1 MVGRS
6 PTLVGVVRS
15 EARELLYFGALQG
28 QWRVVPVGAGAG
40 PCFRGVQSFR
50 ADIWPNRVCPI
61 GTIHRRTRPL
71 SRPSLNRS
79 VDRVGDERS
88 IPGQDSAR
96 HAPGPEMESN
106 ELNVP
111 DVRFLL
117 KTPEGVLA
125 AQRLVGNRAV
135 HGLLRLGPPTS
146 AGGLGKGEVRPGA
159 GIHEGALY
167 ASVAPPVAVWRDTAG
182 TTVPQSGVGD
192 QAVAG
197 NAGDLAQPLDGGGG
211 SVTYSYS
218 KNSSSGGNFQ
228 FTDPDYNT
236 LMATLTARMGREEI
250 GRCFP
255 NLTLVLNGINVPQN
269 GSAVTV
275 PDDSAPVKTG
285 TFTVVDSITL
295 PTWTN
300 VGSAAVQDAQRA
312 EWNRYTTAVA
322 AHEDLHAADDKST
335 YDPVGTTLGQKKIGA
350 AIDAVSAATTAANA
364 KAGPRDASNPP
375 PTLNPAGTTK
385 VP

>member
-1 MVGRS
+1 
-6 PTLVGVVRS
+6 
-15 EARELLYFGALQG
+15 
-28 QWRVVPVGAGAG
+28 
-40 PCFRGVQSFR
+40 
-50 ADIWPNRVCPI
+50 
-61 GTIHRRTRPL
+61 
-71 SRPSLNRS
+71 
-79 VDRVGDERS
+79 VGDERS
-88 IPGQDSAR
+88 APDQDSAR
-96 HAPGPEMESN
+96 HAPELEVPSD

-117 KTPEGVLA
+117 KTPESVLA
-125 AQRLVGNRAV
+125 AQRLVGNQAV
-135 HGLLRLGPPTS
+135 HRLFRSHSPGEATSDGVMGNAGPRTRT
-146 AGGLGKGEVRPGA
+146 GV
-159 GIHEGALY
+159 HEGAR
-167 ASVAPPVAVWRDTAG
+167 SPRVGPPIAVSRDAAG
-182 TTVPQSGVGD
+182 VTVPSSGGGD
-192 QAVAG
+192 QTITG
-197 NAGDLAQPLDGGGG
+197 NGGGDLAEPLGGGG
-211 SVTYSYS
+211 GNVTYSYS

-228 FTDPDYNT
+228 FTDPDYNS

-255 NLTLVLNGINVPQN
+255 NLTLMLNGINVPQD
-269 GSAVTV
+269 GSTVNV

-285 TFTVVDSITL
+285 TFTVVDNITL

-312 EWNRYTTAVA
+312 EWNRYTAAVA
-322 AHEDLHAADDKST
+322 AHEDLHATDDKST
-335 YDPVGTTLGQKKIGA
+335 YDPVGATLGQKKIGA